1 MGKLNKFQVLLNN
14 PRGVFYPGE
23 VVAGNVVVD
32 LKEEMKMRGKLYDWD
47 CKNVVKYTR

>member
-23 VVAGNVVVD
+23 IVSGNVIVD
-32 LKEEMKMRGKLYDWD
+32 LKEEMKMRGK
-47 CKNVVKYTR
+47 